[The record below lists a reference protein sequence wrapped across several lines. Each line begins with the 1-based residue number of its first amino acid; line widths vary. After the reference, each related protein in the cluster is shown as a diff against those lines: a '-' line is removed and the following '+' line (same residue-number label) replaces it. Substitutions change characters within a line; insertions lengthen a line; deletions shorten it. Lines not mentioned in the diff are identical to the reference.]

1 MCEWSMA
8 NRSDNS
14 HRMTTDQSGLIAS
27 LTCRKASLYH
37 AVMAAFLSHRAA
49 CLGAVLVFLLCC
61 RAMAQADETVKSP
74 IVQEPRTLVVAL
86 DGTGQ
91 YRSIQEAIDHAV
103 SGDTIRIKAG
113 EYPEDVI
120 IHSKYRLRLVGD
132 GVDKVKILGRNRV
145 GAFHIGKWPYG
156 ATEVEISGLSIQEH
170 GGLAM
175 GIFNGRALVLREVKI
190 NGMLFGQ
197 QVQDVRIENCVIGG
211 SETTGVQ
218 LADSQ
223 ALLVG
228 NFIHDNDH
236 GVTVAG
242 KSDVRLERNVITRS
256 LFEGVVVTDSARAVL
271 LSNTIVKNG
280 GGVAFLGNSRSDVSG
295 NIIGLNKVGFV
306 VGASSTANISY
317 NAVFNGDANYLRAG
331 SPNVSA
337 PELKAK
343 SDLAVDP
350 RFVDPNHDDFRLR
363 SDTPLTKVGGF
374 AYLGA
379 LAPIDRS
386 R

>member
-1 MCEWSMA
+1 
-8 NRSDNS
+8 
-14 HRMTTDQSGLIAS
+14 MTTDQSGLIAC

-37 AVMAAFLSHRAA
+37 AAMAISHVHRAL
-49 CLGAVLVFLLCC
+49 CLIAAPVFLLYCG
-61 RAMAQADETVKSP
+61 AVAQADEAMKSP

-91 YRSIQEAIDHAV
+91 YRSIQEAIDHAA

-113 EYPEDVI
+113 EYPEDVT
-120 IHSKYRLRLVGD
+120 IHSKHRLRLVGD

-156 ATEVEISGLSIQEH
+156 ATEVGISGLTIQEH

-175 GIFNGRALVLREVKI
+175 GIFNGHALVLRELKI

-197 QVQDVRIENCVIGG
+197 QVQDVRIEHCVIGG

-223 ALLVG
+223 ALLIG

-280 GGVAFLGNSRSDVSG
+280 GGVAFLGTSRSDVSG
-295 NIIGLNKVGFV
+295 NIVGLNKVGFV
-306 VGASSTANISY
+306 VGASSTTNSSY
-317 NAVFNGDANYLRAG
+317 NAVFNSEENYLRAG
-331 SPNVSA
+331 SPNVPA
-337 PELKAK
+337 PELKAD
-343 SDLAVDP
+343 SDLTVDP
-350 RFVDPNHDDFRLR
+350 RFADPGQDDFRLR
-363 SDTPLTKVGGF
+363 SDTPLTRVGGF

-379 LAPIDRS
+379 LAPVDES

>member
-1 MCEWSMA
+1 M
-8 NRSDNS
+8 DIS
-14 HRMTTDQSGLIAS
+14 H
-27 LTCRKASLYH
+27 
-37 AVMAAFLSHRAA
+37 VHRAL
-49 CLGAVLVFLLCC
+49 CLIGAPVFLLCFGVV
-61 RAMAQADETVKSP
+61 AQADEAMKSP
-74 IVQEPRTLVVAL
+74 IVQEPRVLVVVL

-103 SGDTIRIKAG
+103 SGDTIRIKVG
-113 EYPEDVI
+113 EYPEDVT
-120 IHSKYRLRLVGD
+120 IHSKHRLRLVGD

-145 GAFHIGKWPYG
+145 GSFHIGKWPYG
-156 ATEVEISGLSIQEH
+156 ATEVEISGLTIQEH

-236 GVTVAG
+236 GVTIAG

-256 LFEGVVVTDSARAVL
+256 LFEGVVVKDSARAVL

-280 GGVAFLGNSRSDVSG
+280 GGATFLGSSRSDASG
-295 NIIGLNKVGFV
+295 NIVGLNKAGFV
-306 VGASSTANISY
+306 VAASSTANISY
-317 NAVFNGDANYLRAG
+317 NAVFNSEENYLRAG
-331 SPNVSA
+331 SPNVPA
-337 PELKAK
+337 PELKAD
-343 SDLAVDP
+343 SDLTVDP
-350 RFVDPNHDDFRLR
+350 GFVDPNHDDFRLR

-379 LAPIDRS
+379 LAPIDGPR
-386 R
+386 